1 MRKISELLHHL
12 LFFLLSGLLLFSL
25 LFQLLLSKDLLRR
38 GHIPTLDELGM
49 VLQELLDASTQEV
62 SVLIPFLAQQLG
74 VLRALPLIIHVSDY
88 QLVGLI
94 LEAEKLWN
102 CLVAGYIRA
111 WEIDCLLDA
120 PQVVLVR
127 VSKVEQQERCVGR
140 DSKHVSGVGHR

>member
-38 GHIPTLDELGM
+38 GHMPTLDELGM
-49 VLQELLDASTQEV
+49 VLQELLNASTQEV
-62 SVLIPFLAQQLG
+62 SVLVPFLAQQLS
-74 VLRALPLIIHVSDY
+74 VLSALPFIIHIGDY

-102 CLVAGYIRA
+102 RLVAGYIRA

-120 PQVVLVR
+120 PQVVLVW
-127 VSKVEQQERCVGR
+127 VSQVKQQERCVGR
-140 DSKHVSGVGHR
+140 YSKHVSGVGHR